1 MVCDQEYCFGTI
13 SQRSSLDVPGTQQN
27 ETINQIQQILDI
39 GAVKYVHENE
49 SLLKP
54 SKMEE
59 ETFKE
64 FKVMH
69 TPSRVPYIS

>member
-1 MVCDQEYCFGTI
+1 MVRDQEYCSGTI
-13 SQRSSLDVPGTQQN
+13 SQLSSLDVPGTQQN
-27 ETINQIQQILDI
+27 EAINQIQQILDI

-64 FKVMH
+64 FKVMY
-69 TPSRVPYIS
+69 TPSRVLYIP